1 MRADGGTDY
10 TAALTKAKQI
20 LDGRQDKNRPGYVVF
35 ISDGAPGKQG
45 ESQNDPNWN
54 GSNQVAQ
61 LKRDGVTIYTIGIAL
76 DGNQNQ
82 AAREYLKS
90 MATSPSHFRNITD
103 ANLNTQLE
111 TILIEWAAQIN
122 EVHAGTNAVMV
133 DVINDGLL

>member
-20 LDGRQDKNRPGYVVF
+20 LTGDRTKTAPGYVVF

-82 AAREYLKS
+82 AARVFKKHGNQS
-90 MATSPSHFRNITD
+90 QPF
-103 ANLNTQLE
+103 
-111 TILIEWAAQIN
+111 
-122 EVHAGTNAVMV
+122 
-133 DVINDGLL
+133 